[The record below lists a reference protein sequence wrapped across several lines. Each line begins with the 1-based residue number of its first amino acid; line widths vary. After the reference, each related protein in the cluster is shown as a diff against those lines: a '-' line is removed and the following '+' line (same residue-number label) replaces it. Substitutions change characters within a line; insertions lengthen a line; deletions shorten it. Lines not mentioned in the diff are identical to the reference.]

1 MGFTPSTTNK
11 QVCKQIL
18 PPGLTRALL
27 DLGCFITER
36 ESGVDCSGLWT
47 GASRTQSGRSGGGD

>member
-1 MGFTPSTTNK
+1 MGFTPSTTDK
-11 QVCKQIL
+11 QACKQIL
-18 PPGLTRALL
+18 PP